1 MGFTAACIYDLN
13 FGIQFHPSTQG
24 DGLRLEAKIA
34 IIVVGPMLVTNAL
47 STLLIAWKAWYVVWL
62 FISVLVQSHDEYRPR
77 PLRDYHQTVGAH
89 FRKGRYFGHVEKV
102 LVLLVESGFIYLIV
116 WVIAF

>member
-1 MGFTAACIYDLN
+1 MGFTAACIYDLKLALQPLM
-13 FGIQFHPSTQG
+13 GIPPQPRAEG
-24 DGLRLEAKIA
+24 DIA
-34 IIVVGPMLVTNAL
+34 VIAFGPMLVTNAL

>member
-47 STLLIAWKAWYVVWL
+47 STLLIAWKAWYVVSS
-62 FISVLVQSHDEYRPR
+62 FVSVLVQSHDEYRPR
-77 PLRDYHQTVGAH
+77 PPGITTKQWVHISGRVGLLGAW
-89 FRKGRYFGHVEKV
+89 RKSSSF
-102 LVLLVESGFIYLIV
+102 
-116 WVIAF
+116 

>member
-13 FGIQFHPSTQG
+13 FGIQDHRSTQG

-34 IIVVGPMLVTNAL
+34 IIVVGPMLVTNAI

-62 FISVLVQSHDEYRPR
+62 FVSVLVHSHDEYRPR
-77 PLRDYHQTVGAH
+77 PPGITTKRWVHISGRVGLLGAW
-89 FRKGRYFGHVEKV
+89 RKSSSF
-102 LVLLVESGFIYLIV
+102 
-116 WVIAF
+116 